1 MVIMPDILT
10 TEAVVQKMTEKIKT
24 LEASNEASAE
34 MVREAYADAARALL
48 KLEDIG
54 WTQLTGIRTD
64 SRYSIEDLHD
74 ISERMREWS
83 DTNPL
88 LWRGNDVRCSYL
100 FGNGYK
106 IGTIGADSKISPR
119 AQEDIDN
126 PQNQAALFSPEALAA
141 NEKARYTDGNLFA
154 CFDKGTRRFQIIPFK
169 QIEDAYTNPDDP
181 GEVWFYMRTRSSRE
195 FDPIRNK
202 FNTVEKSVWIPVDSF
217 KPPKEIRGIPTL
229 GEHPIDWG
237 KVIVDSRVNRQ
248 IGETWGLPDAFA
260 AAPWAIAYSSYLRD
274 GTKVLAALAEW
285 VWQIKPKS
293 RTGGQNVGA
302 QVRSSDGPAKTIVSD
317 MEMQALPKSDAVD
330 LSTGRPIAAQVAGAL
345 GISVVILLSDPG
357 QSGAL
362 GTAQTLTDPTIRTM
376 MTRREINT
384 QFLVRCLALLKIKNP
399 TILWEK
405 MAQDPDHREM
415 QTKIAAGATGMFWED
430 EMREPIAELAGFT
443 LKHDAPPP
451 GYMLPNNS
459 ESLPRKDIDSDAS
472 PMSKATGQGGASTD
486 NKPSSGDNSLRDMD
500 ADAENA

>member
-1 MVIMPDILT
+1 MTTTVKTTAEVVRELT
-10 TEAVVQKMTEKIKT
+10 ARVHT
-24 LEASNEASAE
+24 LEADKSVSAE
-34 MVREAYADAARALL
+34 MVQEAYADAARALL

-54 WTQLTGIRTD
+54 WTSLAGISTD

-88 LWRGNDVRCSYL
+88 LWRGNEIRCSYL

-106 IGTIGADSKISPR
+106 IGTIGADTVISVR
-119 AQEDIDN
+119 AQADIDN
-126 PQNQAALFSPEALAA
+126 PLNQAALFSPEALAA
-141 NEKARYTDGNLFA
+141 NEKARYTDGNVFA
-154 CFDKGTRRFQIIPFK
+154 CFTRSTRRFQIVPFK

-181 GEVWFYMRTRSSRE
+181 GEVWFYLRTRSSRE
-195 FDPIRNK
+195 FDAIKNK
-202 FNTVEKSVWIPVDSF
+202 FSTVEKSVWIPVDTF
-217 KPPKEIRGIPTL
+217 DAPADVKRLRKL
-229 GEHPIDWG
+229 GDNDIDWD
-237 KVIVDSRVNRQ
+237 KIIVDSRVNRQ

-285 VWQIKPKS
+285 VWQIKPKT

-302 QVRSSDGPAKTIVSD
+302 SVRNSDGPAKTIVSD
-317 MEMQALPKSDAVD
+317 MEMSALPKSDAVD

-345 GISVVILLSDPG
+345 GLSVVILLSDPG
-357 QSGAL
+357 QSGAF

-376 MTRREINT
+376 LTRRELNS
-384 QFLVRCLALLKIKNP
+384 QFLIRCLALLKIKNP

-415 QTKIAAGATGMFWED
+415 QTKIAAVSTGGYHPD
-430 EMREPIAELAGFT
+430 EWREQIAELAGFT
-443 LKHDAPPP
+443 LRHEDVPE
-451 GYMLPNNS
+451 GYLMPNN
-459 ESLPRKDIDSDAS
+459 EQSLARKDIDRDAS
-472 PMSKATGQGGASTD
+472 PTSKATGQGGADPSA
-486 NKPSSGDNSLRDMD
+486 KPSASDNSLRDMD
-500 ADAENA
+500 SDSENT